1 MSSRPA
7 TRAERQ
13 LQTRERLI
21 DAAAH
26 VFARRGYHAATLEE
40 VAHEA
45 GYSTGAVY
53 SNFSGKDDLFLAPAD
68 RQIARG
74 SARAGG
80 ARGRA
85 QVVAG
90 AGSAAA
96 RAGAPGR
103 REPALAG
110 WFRSFID
117 ENQEW
122 PLLFYEFWSYGVRT
136 ERLRPE
142 FEARRR
148 AAREA
153 IARPLLDAA
162 ASLGLEPRYP
172 VEQLAAALS
181 GRINGLGFERTVDP
195 DAPSEDLAAFCVA
208 TPLTEGLGAPNR

>member
-1 MSSRPA
+1 MSTRPA
-7 TRAERQ
+7 TRAEQQ

-21 DAAAH
+21 DAAAQ

-53 SNFSGKDDLFLAPAD
+53 SNFSGKEDLFLALAD
-68 RQIARG
+68 RQIAG
-74 SARAGG
+74 RAEQ
-80 ARGRA
+80 A

-90 AGSAAA
+90 AAAEA
-96 RAGAPGR
+96 EESGDLGR
-103 REPALAG
+103 LEAALAA

-122 PLLFYEFWSYGVRT
+122 PLLFYEFWSYGVRA

-142 FEARRR
+142 FEARRQ

-153 IARPLLDAA
+153 IARPLVEAA
-162 ASLGLEPRYP
+162 ASMGLEPRYP
-172 VEQLAAALS
+172 PEQLAAALS
-181 GRINGLGFERTVDP
+181 GVINGLAFERTVDP
-195 DAPSEDLAAFCVA
+195 DALSEDLAAFCVA
-208 TPLTEGLGAPNR
+208 TLLREGLGAANR